1 MIRNCHLCWGYLIGT
16 GLLLTT
22 PSDMWI
28 PCVVCLSQCFLVET
42 FVIFWARIVRL
53 VVRFHNVANTLVEFE
68 RLLKCCVYLLV
79 QFTRWQISWEI
90 FRIMLPVSN
99 NLPAR
104 QHVLTAGMVFPVSH
118 ATQYVVKLSCPLAT
132 FRRYY
137 SIAVFGYISSVDVD
151 VVTVGIA
158 CVVVH

>member
-1 MIRNCHLCWGYLIGT
+1 
-16 GLLLTT
+16 
-22 PSDMWI
+22 MWI
-28 PCVVCLSQCFLVET
+28 RCVVCLSQCFLVET

-53 VVRFHNVANTLVEFE
+53 VVQFHNVANTLVEFE

-90 FRIMLPVSN
+90 FGNMLPISN
-99 NLPAR
+99 NVFDAVKMFR
-104 QHVLTAGMVFPVSH
+104 AKQHVLTAGMVFPVSP

-137 SIAVFGYISSVDVD
+137 SIAVFGYIRSIDVD
-151 VVTVGIA
+151 VVTVGVA